1 MGVLSIQSSVAA
13 GHVGNSAAVFA
24 LQRLG
29 FDVWRVDTVAFSNH
43 PAHGRHTGRIV
54 PSGDVAAILT
64 GLEALALW
72 PRCDAVISGY
82 LATAGTGQVVADTVS
97 RIRAVRKD
105 VLYLCDP
112 VIGDHGR
119 RYVEDGLVDYYRER
133 ALPAADLVTPNAFEA
148 QCLTGIDATRT
159 EGALAA
165 ANALRAMGPR
175 MALVTGVAGSGG
187 IVDTVAA
194 DGTGAWRVR
203 TPQLALPGHGS
214 GDLLAALLAGYLLRK
229 AALPDALSKAVSAVH
244 AVLASAP
251 GGSGKDLPLIAA
263 QEAMLN
269 PSRLYP
275 AEPVG

>member
-214 GDLLAALLAGYLLRK
+214 GDLLAALLTGYLLRK
-229 AALPDALSKAVSAVH
+229 ADLPDALSKAVSAVH
-244 AVLASAP
+244 AVLAAAK
-251 GGSGKDLPLIAA
+251 SGQDLPLIAA
-263 QEAMLN
+263 QDALLS
-269 PSRLYP
+269 PPVLYP
-275 AEPVG
+275 AKPLR

>member
-54 PSGDVAAILT
+54 PSGDVAAILS
-64 GLEALALW
+64 GLEGLALW

-82 LATAGTGQVVADTVS
+82 LATAATGQVVADTVG
-97 RIRAVRKD
+97 RIRAARKD
-105 VLYLCDP
+105 ALYLCDP

-133 ALPAADLVTPNAFEA
+133 AIPAADLVTPNAFEA
-148 QCLTGIDATRT
+148 QCLTGIDATST

-165 ANALRAMGPR
+165 ARALRAMGPR
-175 MALVTGVAGSGG
+175 MVVITGVGG
-187 IVDTVAA
+187 DGVVQTVAA
-194 DGTGAWRVR
+194 DASGAWRVAAPR
-203 TPQLALPGHGS
+203 LSAPGHGS
-214 GDLLAALLAGYLLRK
+214 GDLLAALLAGRLLRK
-229 AALPDALSKAVSAVH
+229 ETLPDALSRAVSAVH
-244 AVLASAP
+244 AVLATAEV
-251 GGSGKDLPLIAA
+251 GLDLPLIAA
-263 QEAMLN
+263 QDALLT
-269 PSRLYP
+269 PPVLYP
-275 AEPVG
+275 AEPLR